1 MYHSF
6 FLVVQ
11 PVPNFFLGSLW
22 GSKFRVHKILLWK
35 SWGDHKKFAIWF
47 VKEAIIIYPAQ

>member
-11 PVPNFFLGSLW
+11 PIPNFFLGSLW